1 MNRPS
6 VYFLSTFL
14 FILALLSGCEKAS
27 GIDSSNTG
35 NNRSGDNATDDQP
48 ADTGSSRNTD
58 NSNDSGTDESPD
70 IDTADD
76 PTVEPDD
83 DSEDD
88 LDTDTDREPFDSNE
102 FWHYTDTDTNT
113 DDDTEPVKIIEELP
127 EGFSPATPDD
137 TDSSYGGFV
146 VVGPLDENVVHDDDA
161 VCKNIIRVVV
171 RDFVS
176 EHGDFQDDWTTSAV
190 EVQLGDDQKPVAGEG
205 NTSQIETEW
214 YHNLSEVNMSFA
226 VDLWLEPVGDTFVFD
241 SSNFFPIDGY
251 GFDETCI
258 CGDYIHNFH
267 FTTEMHAKFEYHGG
281 EEFTFIGDDDVY
293 VFINN
298 QLVVD
303 LGGVHIPETGS
314 VILDEVADELSL
326 KLGEVYPID
335 LFQAERQTCGSN
347 FRIETTL
354 DFSGCGVILPGD
366 IIVE

>member
-1 MNRPS
+1 MTRS
-6 VYFLSTFL
+6 STYCLYTFL
-14 FILALLSGCEKAS
+14 FLLAQLSGCEKTS
-27 GIDSSNTG
+27 GIDSSNTDDHHPDV
-35 NNRSGDNATDDQP
+35 NSTDDQTE
-48 ADTGSSRNTD
+48 DTGNGNHRDTD
-58 NSNDSGTDESPD
+58 NPDDSGTEDGPD
-70 IDTADD
+70 NDT
-76 PTVEPDD
+76 
-83 DSEDD
+83 EDNM
-88 LDTDTDREPFDSNE
+88 DTDTDREPFDSTE
-102 FWHYTDTDTNT
+102 FWHHTDTDTNT
-113 DDDTEPVKIIEELP
+113 DNATDPVKIIEELP

-146 VVGPLDENVVHDDDA
+146 VVGPLDENAAHDDDA

-190 EVQLGDDQKPVAGEG
+190 EGQLGDDQKPVAGEG

-214 YHNLSEVNMSFA
+214 YHNISEVNMPFA

-258 CGDYIHNFH
+258 CGDDIHNFH